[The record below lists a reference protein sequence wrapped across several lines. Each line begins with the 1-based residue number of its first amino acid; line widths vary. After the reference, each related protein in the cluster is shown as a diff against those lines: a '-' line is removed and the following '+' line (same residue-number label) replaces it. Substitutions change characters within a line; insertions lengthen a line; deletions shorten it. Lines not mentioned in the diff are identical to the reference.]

1 MIGQNQT
8 TFTDSQI
15 DFLCNRNQSFYQ
27 VFVFKLSHAC
37 PFNDNIFVYNGRH
50 FVLAICWKDYKKMI
64 SPLCISV
71 HVCNSLGILQRKKTL
86 VVEVAS
92 SLVDMLIKADKCMS
106 MRNEG

>member
-1 MIGQNQT
+1 
-8 TFTDSQI
+8 
-15 DFLCNRNQSFYQ
+15 
-27 VFVFKLSHAC
+27 
-37 PFNDNIFVYNGRH
+37 
-50 FVLAICWKDYKKMI
+50 MI

-71 HVCNSLGILQRKKTL
+71 HVCNSLRILQRKKTL